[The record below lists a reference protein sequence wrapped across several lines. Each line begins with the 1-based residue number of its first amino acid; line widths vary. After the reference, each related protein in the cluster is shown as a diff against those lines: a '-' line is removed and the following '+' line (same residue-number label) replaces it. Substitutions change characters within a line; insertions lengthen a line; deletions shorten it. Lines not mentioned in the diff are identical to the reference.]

1 VTDLRSQ
8 LQSTLGS
15 AYTIDREL
23 GGGGMSRVFLA
34 EETALGRKVVVKV
47 LPPDVTA
54 GVNVERFRRE
64 IQVSAKLQH
73 PHIVPVLSSG
83 EMDGVPYYTMPFVE
97 GESLRARIASQGPLG
112 ITDALNVLRDVSRAL
127 AYAHERGVAHRD
139 IKPDNILLSGGSA
152 TVADFGIAKAIS
164 AAKGDAAN
172 PTLTSVGTSLG
183 TPAYMAP
190 EQAAADPATNHR
202 ADIYAF
208 GCVGYELLTGRPPF
222 VAKSPQRLLAAQM
235 SDKPQPVAEL
245 RADIPPVLADL
256 VMRCL
261 EKDADARPQSALDL
275 ARVLDTVTSGG
286 GHDATPAILMGGP
299 ATFRRA
305 VAVYVAAFIAVAVL
319 AKAAVIGTGLPDWV
333 FPGAIIVMA
342 LGLPVLLLTA
352 YAQRVAHRTYT
363 MTPAYT
369 PGGSPSMP
377 HGTMAT
383 MALRASP
390 HLSWNRATMGGVY
403 ALGAFV
409 FLVGGFMAL
418 RSLGIGPAGSLF
430 AAGKLVERERLIVT
444 EFHSP
449 DTSLSTLV
457 TEAVRTNL
465 GQSRV
470 LSIMPPVAVSAALQR
485 MQRPTSSRVDFALA
499 REIAQREGVKAIVD
513 GSIRPLA
520 GGYVVSLRLVGVDS
534 SNELAVFQQTAS
546 TPGELL
552 QSIDDLTRKLR
563 GKAGESLRDVRGS
576 PPLEQVTTASLP
588 ALRVYAEGARMM
600 ETGGGWV
607 EPAERF
613 REAVRLDAQF
623 GMAWRKLGVALAN
636 GGAPRALSD
645 SAFERAYAL
654 RERMTERE
662 RWLTEGSYYQQGPG
676 RNRIRSAAAY
686 ERVLQIDP
694 NDMAAANNLAV
705 NLGLR
710 RETTRSESL
719 YKALIADGRGIATN
733 YTNLVL
739 MLLNNGK
746 LAEADSLGA
755 VVRERYPRANVGH
768 LGLMTVLYV
777 RGQYDSMEAVARRLA
792 NNPDNGL
799 KAGGLH
805 QLEMYSHLRGRMREG
820 MQYKF
825 MEHRARRAQGRE
837 FAPPLVDTLDF
848 AEIDLLYGDTAGAI
862 RRVDA
867 ARRNINLR
875 AEPITRRPYPR
886 LIAFYA
892 RAGSPQRARAVLA
905 EADAEPLDSVLRR
918 QFEPLRARSQGMVA
932 LAEGRYAD
940 AVRDFWRSDSAYDG
954 PSEECGYCVYAN
966 VGEAWDRAGAPDSA
980 IAYFTRYL
988 DAPSAY
994 RLDSDGWDRPYMVKR
1009 LGELYE
1015 AKGDT
1020 TNAAKRYREFVMLW
1034 EKAEPRLQPQV
1045 AEVRRRLSRLA
1056 DAETRAR
1063 R

>member
-1 VTDLRSQ
+1 MTDLRSQ
-8 LQSTLGS
+8 LQHTLGA
-15 AYTIDREL
+15 AYAIDREL

-34 EETALGRKVVVKV
+34 DEVALGRKVVVKV

-54 GVNVERFRRE
+54 GVNVERFKRE

-73 PHIVPVLSSG
+73 PHIVPVLSTG
-83 EMDGVPYYTMPFVE
+83 EMNGVPYYTMPFVE
-97 GESLRARIASQGPLG
+97 GESLRARLTSGGPLG
-112 ITDALNVLRDVSRAL
+112 ITDALNILRDVARAL

-164 AAKGDAAN
+164 AAKGDVEN

-208 GCVGYELLTGRPPF
+208 GCVAYELLTGRPPF

-235 SDKPQPVAEL
+235 SDRPQPIAEL
-245 RADIPPVLADL
+245 RGDIPPGLAAL

-261 EKDADARPQSALDL
+261 EKDADARPQSAAEL
-275 ARVLDTVTSGG
+275 AKVLDTVTSGG
-286 GHDATPAILMGGP
+286 GHAAMPAILMGGP

-305 VAVYVAAFIAVAVL
+305 LAVYIAAFIAVAVL
-319 AKAAVIGTGLPDWV
+319 AKAAVIATGLPDWV

-352 YAQRVAHRTYT
+352 YAQRVARSAYT

-369 PGGSPSMP
+369 PGGSPSVQ

-383 MALRASP
+383 MALKASP
-390 HLSWNRATMGGVY
+390 HLSWSRATMGGVY

-409 FLVGGFMAL
+409 FAVGGFMVL
-418 RSLGIGPAGSLF
+418 RALGIGPAGSLF
-430 AAGKLVERERLIVT
+430 AAGKLSERERLIVT
-444 EFHSP
+444 EFQSP

-520 GGYVVSLRLVGVDS
+520 GGYVVSIRLVGVDS
-534 SNELAVFQQTAS
+534 SNDLAVFQQTAS
-546 TPGELL
+546 TPGDLL
-552 QSIDDLTRKLR
+552 EKIDEITRKLR

-576 PPLEQVTTASLP
+576 PRLEQVTTASLE
-588 ALRVYAEGARMM
+588 ALRVYAEGARLM

-613 REAVRLDAQF
+613 REAVRLDPQF

-636 GGAPRALSD
+636 GGAPRARSD

-654 RERMTERE
+654 RDRMTERE
-662 RWLTEGSYYQQGPG
+662 RWLTEGSYFQQGPG
-676 RNRIRSAAAY
+676 RNRIKSAAAY

-705 NLGLR
+705 NLGTR
-710 RETTRSESL
+710 REHARAESL
-719 YKALIADGRGIATN
+719 YKALVAGGRGIASN
-733 YTNLVL
+733 YTNLVQVL
-739 MLLNNGK
+739 MDNGK
-746 LAEADSLGA
+746 VAEADSLAA
-755 VVRERYPRANVGH
+755 VVRDRYPRATPGYAMW
-768 LGLMTVLYV
+768 MTSLYI
-777 RGQYDSMEAVARRLA
+777 RGKYDSLEAVARQLA
-792 NNPDNGL
+792 GDPNPGL
-799 KAGGLH
+799 RATGLH
-805 QLEMYSHLRGRMREG
+805 HLEMYQWLRGKPREG
-820 MQYKF
+820 LRYKLQ
-825 MEHRARRAQGRE
+825 EHRVRRAQGRD
-837 FAPPLVDTLDF
+837 AAVPISDTVDF
-848 AEIDLLYGDTAGAI
+848 ADIDLLYGDTAAAV

-867 ARRNINLR
+867 ALRRMDLHSL
-875 AEPITRRPYPR
+875 PILSRPYPQ
-886 LIAFYA
+886 LIEFYA
-892 RAGSPQRARAVLA
+892 RAGNVARARAVLA
-905 EADAEPLDSVLRR
+905 DAEAQPMDSVLRVAI
-918 QFEPLRARSQGMVA
+918 EPTKARVRGELA
-932 LAEGRYAD
+932 LAEGRPLD
-940 AVRDFWRSDSAYDG
+940 AVREFWRSDSAYDG
-954 PSEECGYCVYAN
+954 PVDECSFCVYRN
-966 VGEAWDRAGAPDSA
+966 VGRAWDRAGRADSA
-980 IAYFTRYL
+980 IAYYTRYL
-988 DAPSAY
+988 AAPFSY
-994 RLDSDGWDRPYMVKR
+994 RLETDAWDRPLLVKR
-1009 LGELYE
+1009 LAELHD
-1015 AKGDT
+1015 ARGDAAS
-1020 TNAAKRYREFVMLW
+1020 AAKRYREFITLW
-1034 EKAEPRLQPQV
+1034 ENAEPRLQPQV
-1045 AEVRRRLSRLA
+1045 AEARRRLSRLA
-1056 DAETRAR
+1056 NVEGGSP
-1063 R
+1063 